1 MPEMAF
7 IQVVGAW
14 VSIFLTL
21 AVLSFLFDDNPIYKM
36 AEHLFMGVAI
46 GYGLV
51 EAYWNLLKPNLF
63 DKLGKGFS
71 GEPDQLIYLIPL
83 VLSVMLL
90 FKISSKYSW
99 VARVPIAILVA
110 AYAAVKI
117 TGETSGKLIGQIGAS
132 FPNISETW
140 TNHGMWD
147 WQADG
152 AGVFSDVFL
161 VVALSACLIHFYFSE
176 IDHRLQ
182 RVGVP
187 LGGAVFVA
195 VLGITFALS
204 PLEGA
209 TGKLVVGLGLAL
221 CAGVPFLTLSPHK
234 HLLTRFGVMVLMVSF
249 GASFGFTVMGR
260 ISLAIGRGQELL
272 GQSQAPEKVAQ
283 IHPQVATLVS
293 GVIIVAYL
301 VYWRKR
307 SASEVTG
314 T

>member
-1 MPEMAF
+1 MEEMAF
-7 IQVVGAW
+7 AQIAGAW

-46 GYGLV
+46 GYGIV
-51 EAYWNLLKPNLF
+51 EAYFNLLKPNLF
-63 DKLGKGFS
+63 DKIGHGFS
-71 GEPDQLIYLIPL
+71 DDPGQLIYLVPL
-83 VLSVMLL
+83 VLSIMLL
-90 FKISSKYSW
+90 FKISPKYSW

-132 FPNISETW
+132 FPNMSDSW
-140 TNHGMWD
+140 TQHGMWD

-161 VVALSACLIHFYFSE
+161 VVGLSACLIHFYFSE
-176 IDHRLQ
+176 IDARVQ

-187 LGGAVFVA
+187 LALGAFVV
-195 VLGITFALS
+195 VLGCSFVMS
-204 PLEGA
+204 PLEG
-209 TGKLVVGLGLAL
+209 TVGKAVVGLGLAL
-221 CAGVPFLTLSPHK
+221 CAAAPFLTLSPHK

-272 GQSQAPEKVAQ
+272 GQSQSPEKVEQ
-283 IHPQVATLVS
+283 IHPQMASLVALA
-293 GVIIVAYL
+293 VIIGFL
-301 VYWRKR
+301 VIWRKR
-307 SASEVTG
+307 SA
-314 T
+314 